1 MIKIAN
7 EASII
12 VSKRFQSL
20 LIGLEHGL
28 EYFKTFERF
37 QETDFYLRSSLT
49 PSPHHKSTI
58 NIYKLINFCS
68 PGLFIPCHI
77 VRTKNILFRM
87 TKIQVLSYL

>member
-28 EYFKTFERF
+28 EYFKTFRRQIF
-37 QETDFYLRSSLT
+37 TCAAL
-49 PSPHHKSTI
+49 
-58 NIYKLINFCS
+58 
-68 PGLFIPCHI
+68 
-77 VRTKNILFRM
+77 
-87 TKIQVLSYL
+87 

>member
-1 MIKIAN
+1 M
-7 EASII
+7 
-12 VSKRFQSL
+12 KRQLLYKKGFQSL

-77 VRTKNILFRM
+77 VRTQNILFRM
-87 TKIQVLSYL
+87 TKI

>member
-12 VSKRFQSL
+12 VLKKVSIIIDWIRTWIRIFQNV
-20 LIGLEHGL
+20 
-28 EYFKTFERF
+28 

-68 PGLFIPCHI
+68 PGLFIPCPS
-77 VRTKNILFRM
+77 
-87 TKIQVLSYL
+87 SYPKQIG

>member
-1 MIKIAN
+1 MKRQLWYK
-7 EASII
+7 
-12 VSKRFQSL
+12 KRFQSL

-77 VRTKNILFRM
+77 VRTKTYCLERQNLSVILP
-87 TKIQVLSYL
+87 ID